1 MSHETILKRLSE
13 IVGDILGLDDLSL
26 TEEMTA
32 DQVEGWDSIS
42 NVAIMVGVEKAF
54 GMRLRTGEMATLKNV
69 GDLMRAVA
77 ERSAGA

>member
-13 IVGDILGLDDLSL
+13 IVGDILGLDELSL

-54 GMRLRTGEMATLKNV
+54 GMRVRTGEMATLKNV
-69 GDLMRAVA
+69 GDLMRAVVD
-77 ERSAGA
+77 RSGGV